1 MLPALLL
8 LRPVAALGGAGTDK
22 IALHVC
28 EAAEHGNL
36 NISVAGGTSG
46 SNPLSSSCE
55 SCANSTSSKA
65 HQAPAAAVAPVL
77 TSAMVE
83 VRRIASPTLAESPFS
98 GTNPGL

>member
-1 MLPALLL
+1 VLPALLL

-46 SNPLSSSCE
+46 SNPLSSTGE
-55 SCANSTSSKA
+55 SSANSVCPPSPVRDSDERRAPLAFIA
-65 HQAPAAAVAPVL
+65 HGVTINRPLEPAL
-77 TSAMVE
+77 
-83 VRRIASPTLAESPFS
+83 LDQ
-98 GTNPGL
+98 

>member
-1 MLPALLL
+1 VLPALLL

-46 SNPLSSSCE
+46 SNPLSSSGE
-55 SCANSTSSKA
+55 SATNRECGQSS
-65 HQAPAAAVAPVL
+65 QRAPPVPR
-77 TSAMVE
+77 
-83 VRRIASPTLAESPFS
+83 VRKE
-98 GTNPGL
+98 GLKGLGRPPL

>member
-1 MLPALLL
+1 VLPALLL

-46 SNPLSSSCE
+46 SNPLSSS
-55 SCANSTSSKA
+55 SQSVSAVN
-65 HQAPAAAVAPVL
+65 PATVGENPRTLAAVC
-77 TSAMVE
+77 
-83 VRRIASPTLAESPFS
+83 
-98 GTNPGL
+98 G